1 MSEVLPTTPI
11 TSAAERHWWRAALLA
26 GRSCVL
32 PLAVDIEAVIAA
44 LPGSFSADEVTII
57 ERMLRELNG
66 TIADAQMVEEI
77 ALALAVHRRR

>member
-1 MSEVLPTTPI
+1 V
-11 TSAAERHWWRAALLA
+11 A

-32 PLAVDIEAVIAA
+32 PQVVDIEPVIDA
-44 LPGSFSADEVTII
+44 LAGTFSADEVAII

-66 TIADAQMVEEI
+66 TIPDAQMVEEI